1 MRLHKT
7 RRMSTRCGKLLPALF
22 LCYGIGCLPD
32 NAVNQVLGENLVFT
46 VAIIVQT
53 ITSTFFN
60 TLFSLF

>member
-7 RRMSTRCGKLLPALF
+7 RRMSTRCGQVLPAFF

-32 NAVNQVLGENLVFT
+32 NAVNQVLGENLVFS
-46 VAIIVQT
+46 VAIVVQT
-53 ITSTFFN
+53 ITSTLFN